1 MPRRVG
7 VIFVHGISAN
17 ELNYSLPMQRKLCD
31 LLPNELHSLI
41 KFEEVLWA
49 RHVRPRQAEFMKD
62 VRAADPGVVEN
73 RLRQFFVEGMGDA
86 AAYQKTRDRANSIYY
101 KVQDDLLDALNN
113 LENRGLTDSPLLFVG
128 HSLGT
133 HIISSFAWDLNKLKQ
148 RSATY
153 IGAHPDPKV
162 VALWNHLNAKERPPV
177 SRLDTF
183 AGLVTMGSNIP
194 LFTFTFGGA
203 EVFPITMA
211 PPASGGTT
219 FTPAFPGS
227 ALSKELSA
235 KSRWLNF
242 YSPRDVLGYPL
253 KPLNGYF
260 GAVKC
265 LEDISVSTERPIDRT
280 VPYLSNVTAHT
291 GYWTNPVVV
300 RKTAELIRDMIET

>member
-17 ELNYSLPMQRKLCD
+17 ELNYSLPMQKKLCE
-31 LLPNELHSLI
+31 LLPHELHSLI
-41 KFEEVLWA
+41 KFEEVFWA

-101 KVQDDLLDALNN
+101 KVHGDLLDALKN
-113 LENRGLTDSPLLFVG
+113 LERRGLTDSPLIFVG

-133 HIISSFAWDLNKLKQ
+133 HIISSFAWDINKLKQ
-148 RSATY
+148 RSQGY
-153 IGAHPDPKV
+153 IDARPEAKE
-162 VALWNHLNAKERPPV
+162 LWNFLNAENRTPMR
-177 SRLDTF
+177 RLDTF

-203 EVFPITMA
+203 DVFPITMA
-211 PPASGGTT
+211 PSGTT
-219 FTPAFPGS
+219 FTPAFPGP
-227 ALSKELSA
+227 ALTPELSA

-260 GAVKC
+260 DAVKC
-265 LEDISVSTERPIDRT
+265 LEDISVNTERAIDRT
-280 VPYLSNVTAHT
+280 VPYWSNVAAHM

-300 RKTAELIRDMIET
+300 RRTADLIRDMIET